1 MYYCDVERVCPKAD
15 DDEPAGDWA
24 TSDDSVHDV
33 LVNKKSNAMLVF
45 ILFSTEENL
54 VSFLCC
60 CFAKVLSQS
69 PRKSRLYRSISCVC
83 SRSFPG
89 TLSVLVFHMP
99 IVMSFLPRIF
109 DNAPAACLTPPSW
122 CTAEGSVLVIQ
133 VGDRSGMVC
142 YLFSSHGELR
152 AKYNL
157 TEPIPL
163 QVEHVA
169 VEFVVETFHPSGPS
183 LRTMK
188 TSAQ

>member
-1 MYYCDVERVCPKAD
+1 MGHARSTGCFVMTKGVCQHKTVKD
-15 DDEPAGDWA
+15 GKLQ
-24 TSDDSVHDV
+24 TCSLS
-33 LVNKKSNAMLVF
+33 F
-45 ILFSTEENL
+45 

-99 IVMSFLPRIF
+99 MVMSFLPRIF

-122 CTAEGSVLVIQ
+122 CTAEGSVLVNQ